1 MYYKDITSKL
11 NGKNKYDLLIIDD
24 EMNDESA
31 VSIIK
36 EINKLKLNHLKKI
49 VLLDNDK
56 ELIKKDYLENNI
68 FDDYIFKSNF
78 KEDLKKVTTKYK

>member
-1 MYYKDITSKL
+1 MYGKDIL
-11 NGKNKYDLLIIDD
+11 NKIRNNIKYDLIIIDD

-31 VSIIK
+31 ISIIK
-36 EINKLKLNHLKKI
+36 EINKLKLNHLIKI

-56 ELIKKDYLENNI
+56 ELIKKHYLKDNI